1 MGKTEAN
8 IQSNNDGLLLSK
20 DEELF
25 LRLVSAYCRDEK
37 ALDEISLSDEEK
49 ESIKDLCK
57 RHNLSHVFLNKEDA
71 VGTVIKYYRLLF
83 ASTDISKIL
92 TENGIG
98 CAVLKGCA
106 TSAFYKVPEM
116 RKSGDVDILLE
127 DPGKIDE
134 AVKILYE
141 NGFSKSEEQH
151 ANHHVVLNG
160 HGVNLEIH
168 TMLVEPFDDNF
179 INRYIKDLNSEIKND
194 KIKKIVCGVEI
205 PTLDDGLHAY
215 ELILH
220 MLQHYL
226 REGFGIRLL
235 CDWTLFWNRE
245 VDEKH
250 KNLYLKLVYESRI
263 KGFSDMVTK
272 CCIEYLG
279 LEEEKVR
286 WMDIEK
292 ELDTSLFI
300 KDILSAGDFGNAE
313 KGRMVSLR
321 GTKPSDYIREFHHQM
336 HLNFPKA
343 GRVFIIWPVLWLL
356 TYIRFE
362 RNNRNIRKVNA
373 SEIFASA
380 RERSKI
386 VQSMHIF
393 IR

>member
-8 IQSNNDGLLLSK
+8 TQSNNDELLLSK

-25 LRLVSAYCRDEK
+25 LRLVSAYCHDEK
-37 ALDEISLSDEEK
+37 ALDEISLSNEEK
-49 ESIKDLCK
+49 ESIKDLCA
-57 RHNLSHVFLNKEDA
+57 RHNLSHVFLNKENA
-71 VGTVIKYYRLLF
+71 YGTVIKYYRLLF
-83 ASTDISKIL
+83 ASADISKIL
-92 TENGIG
+92 SENGIG
-98 CAVLKGCA
+98 CIVLKGCA
-106 TSAFYKVPEM
+106 TSVFYKVPEM

-134 AVKILYE
+134 AVKILYA
-141 NGFSKSEEQH
+141 NCFTKSEEQH

-160 HGVNLEIH
+160 HGINLEIH

-179 INRYIKDLNSEIKND
+179 INRYIKDLLGEIKER
-194 KIKKIVCGVEI
+194 KIKRIVCGVEI
-205 PTLDDGLHAY
+205 PTLEDDLHAY

-250 KNLYLKLVYESRI
+250 KSLYLKLVSESRI

-279 LEEEKVR
+279 LDEDKVG

-292 ELDTSLFI
+292 DLDTSLFI

-343 GRVFIIWPVLWLL
+343 GRVFIIWPVLWLI